1 MISCLIFSENAF
13 LILWI
18 LLIISAA
25 GLAAILFSQIL
36 LPYFSRRDA
45 GIYDPPAEGQK
56 YEMIVDEMER
66 IYQFSIGK
74 KSGQLPTRIAELSED
89 HLVLLFKKAKDS
101 ENYDITIKRSGP
113 VLYRPPRMEHY
124 TVMES
129 ADHLESHEIIGHK
142 AEFRLAGKLNKDRM
156 AHYIELSLSSMF
168 IINRIGRERMK
179 FIVTVEKLQPG
190 INTDKPMKGRLFQ
203 FGKSKNKS
211 ESEEEELD

>member
-13 LILWI
+13 LILWV
-18 LLIISAA
+18 LLIISSV
-25 GLAAILFSQIL
+25 GLVAILFSQIL
-36 LPYFSRRDA
+36 LPHFSRKDA
-45 GIYDPPAEGQK
+45 GIYDPPSEGQK
-56 YEMIVDEMER
+56 YEIIVDEYER

-89 HLVLLFKKAKDS
+89 HLVLLLKKAKDS
-101 ENYDITIKRSGP
+101 ENYDITIKRNGP
-113 VLYRPPRMEHY
+113 VLYKPPRMEHY

-142 AEFRLAGKLNKDRM
+142 AEFRLAGKINKDRM
-156 AHYIELSLSSMF
+156 VHYIELSLTSTF
-168 IINRIGRERMK
+168 IINKVGRERMK

-190 INTDKPMKGRLFQ
+190 INTDKPLKGRLFQ

-211 ESEEEELD
+211 DSEEDDLD